1 MSDKD
6 KQIKN
11 PSLNGNSQGNNRDVY
26 KMQRK
31 QKKSINSKN

>member
-6 KQIKN
+6 KQVKN

-26 KMQRK
+26 KMQSK
-31 QKKSINSKN
+31 QNNNR